1 MKEVTIKI
9 EEDVYEYFKA
19 QSDDCNWPVE
29 DFIALAAWSYYKME
43 LKVMPKKRKW
53 SYRPPRQ
60 VTPRTNACISS
71 C

>member
-43 LKVMPKKRKW
+43 LKVMPKKENG
-53 SYRPPRQ
+53 
-60 VTPRTNACISS
+60 VTAHHDR
-71 C
+71 